1 MVIEELFEMIWKRP
15 LSTGWELKWD
25 FTVGDGV
32 FGGLEVGGTW
42 LVFLVALVMEAWN
55 AVVSIPSPD
64 WN

>member
-15 LSTGWELKWD
+15 LSTAWELKWD

-32 FGGLEVGGTW
+32 FGGLKVGGTW
-42 LVFLVALVMEAWN
+42 LVFLVAIAMEAWN
-55 AVVSIPSPD
+55 GVVSIPSPD